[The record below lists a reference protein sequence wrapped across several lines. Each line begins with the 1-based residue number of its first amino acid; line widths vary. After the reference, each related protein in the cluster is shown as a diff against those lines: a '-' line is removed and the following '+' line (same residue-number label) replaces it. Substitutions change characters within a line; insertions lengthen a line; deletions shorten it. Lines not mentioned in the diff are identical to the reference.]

1 MVHDEVD
8 GDQQDQRTQDAHH
21 AGCEA
26 LDERLSVEDAR
37 DILLAC
43 TDRAQDADLLR
54 ALEHGDVGDDADH
67 DRRHDEGDAHKADE
81 HIADGVDD
89 RRDAAHEQAD
99 VIGEA
104 DLIVRIVGVVVV
116 DTVGDAVL
124 IFKAGSVD
132 VDGTRGILVDVAELF
147 EVALIGRAAGG
158 GGDIVVVHVHVL
170 GCG

>member
-8 GDQQDQRTQDAHH
+8 GNQQDQRTQDAHY
-21 AGCEA
+21 AGSEA
-26 LDERLSVEDAR
+26 LNERFGVEYAR
-37 DILLAC
+37 DVLLARA
-43 TDRAQDADLLR
+43 DGAQDADLFR

-67 DRRHDEGDAHKADE
+67 DRRHDEGDGHKADE

-89 RRDAAHEQAD
+89 RRDAAHEQAN

-116 DTVGDAVL
+116 DTVGDAIL

-132 VDGTRGILVDVAELF
+132 VDGTRGILVWEHRYCYESLF
-147 EVALIGRAAGG
+147 L
-158 GGDIVVVHVHVL
+158 
-170 GCG
+170 